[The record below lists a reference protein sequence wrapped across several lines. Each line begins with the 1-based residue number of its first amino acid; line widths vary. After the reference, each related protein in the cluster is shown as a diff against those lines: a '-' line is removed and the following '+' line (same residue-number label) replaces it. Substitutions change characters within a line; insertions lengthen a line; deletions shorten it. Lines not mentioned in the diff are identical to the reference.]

1 MGRDTGV
8 LHARSGCPAACI
20 QLLEFTI
27 QSYVVPVVQEAF
39 MPPAEKVEWATE
51 LVHAF
56 SQHQAE
62 GKGAFQFRG
71 QMIDRPL
78 LLQALNIIQLVESVG
93 GISTGK

>member
-1 MGRDTGV
+1 MGFHWETNDSSLTG
-8 LHARSGCPAACI
+8 I
-20 QLLEFTI
+20 
-27 QSYVVPVVQEAF
+27 PVVQKAF
-39 MPPAEKVEWATE
+39 MPSPEKVEWATE

-78 LLQALNIIQLVESVG
+78 LLQALNIIQLIESVG
-93 GISTGK
+93 GSPKE

>member
-1 MGRDTGV
+1 MKD
-8 LHARSGCPAACI
+8 P
-20 QLLEFTI
+20 LLTL
-27 QSYVVPVVQEAF
+27 QVPVVQEAF
-39 MPPAEKVEWATE
+39 MPSAAKVEWATE

-62 GKGAFQFRG
+62 GRGAFQFRG

-93 GISTGK
+93 GLGKENDRAMNSS